1 MIKRFFDINLSLICL
16 ILLIIPFFIIYLT
29 LYLTSQESVIFWSD
43 RIGLNNRKFSMPKFR
58 SMKSNTPVVAT
69 HLLTNNVSY
78 TYFGLFLRKSSLDE
92 LPQIWCILIGEMSF
106 VGPRPA
112 LYNQYD
118 LIKLRTDN
126 GVHSLLPGLTGF
138 AQINGRSELNII
150 DKVKFDVYY
159 LKNKNFWLDIKIL
172 FLTIFKVFQYK

>member
-1 MIKRFFDINLSLICL
+1 
-16 ILLIIPFFIIYLT
+16 
-29 LYLTSQESVIFWSD
+29 LYFTSQESVIFWSD

-69 HLLTNNVSY
+69 HLLTKNVNY

-92 LPQIWCILIGEMSF
+92 LPQIWCILMGEMSF

-126 GVHSLLPGLTGF
+126 GVHSLLPGLTGL
-138 AQINGRSELNII
+138 AQINGRSELNNI
-150 DKVKFDVYY
+150 DKEIIVESTSNNTYTGESSTLY
-159 LKNKNFWLDIKIL
+159 IMQSQGLELYGIMHGLKEYM
-172 FLTIFKVFQYK
+172 Q